1 MSAHEMSPY
10 ETTIRPGVPAA
21 EALEGLPVAS
31 PHRLGGARL
40 TATTAT
46 TLRAALDL
54 LLGDSVPRRPLEVR
68 WDEGALE
75 IRCPVVQAEAIT
87 LAGGLMETI
96 EGSLGAPSQG
106 EREWVLRAPVHAP
119 QPMYL
124 MLQQGTLAL
133 AVPWHSVLRVRM
145 AKREDVGEMARRE
158 GSAVLPP
165 FVSVPGA
172 EPRPAVL
179 LGLGLKRAYLL
190 ADRLIWRMPAEP
202 AESESDERPVTTG
215 RAVRTMDGEIYWAV
229 DPSELMSAVEPGPLP
244 RGYTFSELEP
254 GVSTST
260 PPPSV
265 AAPPPPTIA
274 APPPP
279 PPITLQTPRERWT
292 PEAPPLRELQPSE
305 VEPLGV
311 APKAPAPAAAPPPGT
326 APAEAPPP
334 PRQPVQ
340 RAAMRALIAEDSI
353 IGRIFLERLLARRG
367 YEVTSLGTARELAAA
382 LTDGPWDIVLAD
394 VALPD
399 ATRAEHLRRHADGR
413 WVALTRD
420 REDERIAREAG
431 VSLSLRK
438 PFESDHLERLLPL
451 LRWGSPS

>member
-10 ETTIRPGVPAA
+10 ETTTRPGVPAA

-31 PHRLGGARL
+31 PHRLEGARV
-40 TATTAT
+40 TANTAT

-96 EGSLGAPSQG
+96 EGSLGAPSEG
-106 EREWVLRAPVHAP
+106 EREWVLRAPVHMP

-145 AKREDVGEMARRE
+145 AKREDVGELARRE
-158 GSAVLPP
+158 GSVVLPP
-165 FVSVPGA
+165 FVSVPGKA

-202 AESESDERPVTTG
+202 SESDSDERPVTTG
-215 RAVRTMDGEIYWAV
+215 HAVRTLEGEIYWAV
-229 DPSELMSAVEPGPLP
+229 DPSELMSSVEPGPLP

-254 GVSTST
+254 GVSTSA
-260 PPPSV
+260 PPPS
-265 AAPPPPTIA
+265 AAEP
-274 APPPP
+274 PPPP
-279 PPITLQTPRERWT
+279 PPIALETARERR
-292 PEAPPLRELQPSE
+292 PIEAPPLRELEASD
-305 VEPLGV
+305 VEPLGLTPE
-311 APKAPAPAAAPPPGT
+311 APGADPAAPPRM

-334 PRQPVQ
+334 PQPLR

-353 IGRIFLERLLARRG
+353 IGRIFLERLLQRRG
-367 YEVTSLGTARELAAA
+367 YEVTGVGTARELAAA
-382 LTDGPWDIVLAD
+382 LEGGAWDIVLAD

-399 ATRAEHLRRHADGR
+399 AKRAQHLQRHADRR

-431 VSLSLRK
+431 VPLSLRK
-438 PFESDHLERLLPL
+438 PFESDHLDRLLLL
-451 LRWGSPS
+451 LRWGSVS

>member
-31 PHRLGGARL
+31 PRRLDGARV

-54 LLGDSVPRRPLEVR
+54 LLGDTVPRRPLEVR

-75 IRCPVVQAEAIT
+75 IRCPVLQAEAVT

-96 EGSLGAPSQG
+96 EGSLGAPAEG

-145 AKREDVGEMARRE
+145 LKREDVGELARRE

-165 FVSVPGA
+165 LVSVPGKA

-190 ADRLIWRMPAEP
+190 ADRLIWRMPAEWTEP
-202 AESESDERPVTTG
+202 EDQERPVTSG
-215 RAVRTMDGEIYWAV
+215 RAVRSLEGEIYWAV
-229 DPSELMSAVEPGPLP
+229 DPAELMSQVEPGPLP

-254 GVSTST
+254 EVSTS
-260 PPPSV
+260 PPPEASV
-265 AAPPPPTIA
+265 PPPAPLGLETAESRRPT
-274 APPPP
+274 
-279 PPITLQTPRERWT
+279 ER
-292 PEAPPLRELQPSE
+292 PPLRELQPSD

-311 APKAPAPAAAPPPGT
+311 APSAPSTPSVEAPGMAPV
-326 APAEAPPP
+326 EAPP
-334 PRQPVQ
+334 
-340 RAAMRALIAEDSI
+340 AAERRPKRALIAEDSI
-353 IGRIFLERLLARRG
+353 IGRIFLERLLTRRG
-367 YEVTSLGTARELAAA
+367 FDVTSVGTARELAAA
-382 LTDGPWDIVLAD
+382 LPSGPWEVVMAG

-399 ATRAEHLRRHADGR
+399 ATRAEHLRQHADRR

-431 VSLSLRK
+431 VPLSLRK
-438 PFESDHLERLLPL
+438 PFESDHLDRLLPI
-451 LRWGSPS
+451 LRLGGSLS

>member
-10 ETTIRPGVPAA
+10 QTTIRPGVPAA

-31 PHRLGGARL
+31 PHRLEGARL

-96 EGSLGAPSQG
+96 EGSLGAPSGG

-145 AKREDVGEMARRE
+145 IKREDVGELARRE

-165 FVSVPGA
+165 FVSVPGKA

-202 AESESDERPVTTG
+202 AESESAERPVTTG

-229 DPSELMSAVEPGPLP
+229 DPPELMSSVEPGPLP
-244 RGYTFSELEP
+244 RGYTFSEPEP

-265 AAPPPPTIA
+265 AAPPPIA
-274 APPPP
+274 
-279 PPITLQTPRERWT
+279 
-292 PEAPPLRELQPSE
+292 APPLRELQPSE

-311 APKAPAPAAAPPPGT
+311 VPKPPASEAAPPPRT
-326 APAEAPPP
+326 APAEAPPS
-334 PRQPVQ
+334 RQQQPVQ
-340 RAAMRALIAEDSI
+340 RAAMRALIAEDSV
-353 IGRIFLERLLARRG
+353 IGRIFLERLLERRG
-367 YEVTSLGTARELAAA
+367 YDVTSIGTARELAAA
-382 LTDGPWDIVLAD
+382 LTDGPWDIVLAN

-399 ATRAEHLRRHADGR
+399 AKRAEHLRRHADRR

-431 VSLSLRK
+431 VPLSLRK
-438 PFESDHLERLLPL
+438 PFESDHLDRLLPL